1 MFTFAMLRID
11 SCCTNCHIVQNSLHA
26 DWTPIITGID
36 ANIEY
41 TVVALSHR
49 TGQLIYHRKDHE
61 MTPYWCIIFGSMPN
75 PQFS

>member
-1 MFTFAMLRID
+1 M
-11 SCCTNCHIVQNSLHA
+11 QNSLHA

-41 TVVALSHR
+41 TVVALSRR
-49 TGQLIYHRKDHE
+49 TEQLIYHRKDHE